1 MDSKKRITVKKFTSH
16 ATNNDNPQNWYIV
29 DATDLV
35 LGRLASNIA
44 IRLRGKNAVNFT
56 PHADMGD
63 FIVVINAEKIQLT
76 GRKLGQKKYYRHSGY
91 MGGIKSI
98 TAEKLMDKRPED
110 IIRFAV
116 KGMLPKNRLGTKL
129 YKKLKVYSGESHPHE
144 AQQPQALVF

>member
-1 MDSKKRITVKKFTSH
+1 MKKFTSH
-16 ATNNDNPQNWYIV
+16 AKSSDNPQNWYVV

-56 PHADMGD
+56 PHADAGD
-63 FIVVINAEKIQLT
+63 FIVVINAEKIRLT
-76 GRKLGQKKYYRHSGY
+76 GRKLAQKKYYRHSGY
-91 MGGIKSI
+91 MGGIKEI
-98 TAEKLMDKRPED
+98 TADKLMAKRPED

-116 KGMLPKNRLGTKL
+116 KGMLPKTRLGSSL

-144 AQQPQALVF
+144 AQQPQELVF